1 MAHDEMTMR
10 PSELRG
16 VRDAMRTMPKLI
28 QALNNGEVE
37 KFVLMK
43 RGRVVA
49 VMLDIE
55 DYSTMVE
62 KAKQGVVDGSETGG
76 NQEAFR

>member
-1 MAHDEMTMR
+1 MTMR

-28 QALNNGEVE
+28 QLLNDGEVE

-43 RGRVVA
+43 RGQVVA
-49 VMLDIE
+49 VMLDID
-55 DYSTMVE
+55 DYSEMVE
-62 KAKQGVVDGSETGG
+62 KA
-76 NQEAFR
+76 NAR

>member
-1 MAHDEMTMR
+1 MR

-28 QALNNGEVE
+28 KSLNDGEVE
-37 KFVLMK
+37 KYVLMK

-49 VMLDIE
+49 VLLDFD
-55 DYSTMVE
+55 DYSEMVE
-62 KAKQGVVDGSETGG
+62 KVGG
-76 NQEAFR
+76 YARV